1 MKRNRLENVLT
12 RNRKH
17 LVLDVALAAFFLM
30 TLLFSGLAFGAELP
44 KLSMAAKAAPAEL
57 TPVSSA
63 SAGVPDGL
71 EPEAASPQLAQ
82 H

>member
-1 MKRNRLENVLT
+1 MKRNRLEAVLT

-30 TLLFSGLAFGAELP
+30 TLLFSGLAFGAQVP
-44 KLSMAAKAAPAEL
+44 KLSIAAEAVPAQV
-57 TPVSSA
+57 TPVAA
-63 SAGVPDGL
+63 SAEGDLVFEPDA
-71 EPEAASPQLAQ
+71 ESPRLAR

>member
-1 MKRNRLENVLT
+1 MKRNRLEAVLT

-30 TLLFSGLAFGAELP
+30 VLLFSGLAFGAQVP
-44 KLSMAAKAAPAEL
+44 KLNVAAEAVPAQV
-57 TPVSSA
+57 TPVAA
-63 SAGVPDGL
+63 SAESDGVL
-71 EPEAASPQLAQ
+71 EPDAESPVLAR